1 MEINARIYAI
11 AVSPDLLK
19 QVHEVL
25 EEQAWAGWFSCEEV
39 EPCAVLPLTRT

>member
-11 AVSPDLLK
+11 AESPDLLK

-25 EEQAWAGWFSCEEV
+25 EEQAGAGWFSCEEV
-39 EPCAVLPLTRT
+39 EPCTVLPPTRT